1 MHPDC
6 KIYNV
11 EQGSP
16 EWHAARNG
24 LITASE
30 VKLILTPKL
39 KLADNDKTRQHV
51 YELAAQ
57 RISGYTEPTY
67 IGDDMLRGHAD
78 ELTSRDLYNEHY
90 APVTEC
96 GFITRDIGGAV
107 IGYSPD
113 GIGLIDDFGIE
124 CKSRRQKYQVQ
135 VITSNEVPEEHML
148 QVQAGLKVTGWDRLA
163 YISYCSGLPMWV
175 IDAEPIAAYQDAIT
189 EAVLKTEEKIKET
202 MEQYYERISKVKV
215 IETERSLM
223 ASDIEFG
230 NDGDY
235 E

>member
-6 KIYNV
+6 TIHNV

-39 KLADNDKTRQHV
+39 KLADNEKTRQHV

-78 ELTSRDLYNEHY
+78 EVTARDLYSENY

-107 IGYSPD
+107 LGYSPD

-135 VITSNEVPEEHML
+135 VIASNEVPEDHML
-148 QVQAGLKVTGWDRLA
+148 QVQAGMLVTEWERLA
-163 YISYCSGLPMWV
+163 YISYCGGLPMWV
-175 IDAEPIAAYQDAIT
+175 IDVEPIAAYQDAIT
-189 EAVLKTEEKIKET
+189 EAVMITEEKIKET
-202 MEQYYERISKVKV
+202 MERYYDRLSKIKV
-215 IETERSLM
+215 IETEREEEVKEVYF
-223 ASDIEFG
+223 DQ
-230 NDGDY
+230 
-235 E
+235 